1 MSNQLS
7 NQSGDQLGGQL
18 SDQLSG
24 QTNAQG
30 RSQRTADEAESAI
43 DASTTLSHYQIRRR
57 LGAGGF
63 GEVYEAWDSKLHRAV
78 AIKRLKLSDTQ
89 QAPESLLKEA
99 RLAASL
105 QHPAFVN
112 IHAIEED
119 QGSQSIVMELV
130 PGLTVKEWMQ
140 AHPIDEPGY
149 QQTVLE
155 FVRQIAEA
163 MQEAHATGL
172 IHGDLKPSN
181 LIIEPSGK
189 VRILDFGLAQKADA
203 QATTSVSQLDPQG
216 TIAYMAPERMT
227 GAKASV
233 HSDMYALGTILYEL
247 LTGARPYAALSGLS
261 LAAAMMQSSSDAW
274 DYPNTLAPALTKL
287 IRAMSAKQPEQR
299 VPSMQDIQAQIAA
312 LNPVDQWVAPP
323 QTHRNTASLLA
334 RWRNKST
341 KLRTTVSVTTVLLVT
356 LVGTWQFVPGFS
368 AWLTLPAAI
377 VPYSQARALQQGFDA
392 LKLFDRPGSLDVATK
407 NFMSVLEHDKESA
420 AAAAGLSLVYS
431 RRYINDKD
439 EVLLAKADA
448 SAQQALQLN
457 PQLAISH
464 VARGTVLDLQS
475 KPDVALEEVE
485 QALKLDP
492 NDFFSWTLKLYVLR
506 NMRRY
511 DDAQR
516 EAQIAL
522 QRFPQERVFAD
533 HLGTI
538 FYEQKKMAEAEQAF
552 RLSIPLQPDA
562 VYAYA
567 NLSAVLSSQKRD
579 DEALQILQTGLQIRP
594 SDLLYTNLGNAQ
606 FQRGDYVTAARSFEL
621 AVSFDKGNSQD
632 YLSWANLADTLL
644 WILGRRAEA
653 AQAYQKAVALLSPRL
668 EKRPN
673 DVLLVS
679 RMGLY
684 AARSGQAAQART
696 LAARALA
703 MAPRDAQ
710 VQFRAAFSYELVGD
724 RVAALQA
731 IRQAKALGYPEKFI
745 ETEPDLLALRRDPR
759 YSTP

>member
-1 MSNQLS
+1 MAGIGHQPAAENDAQ
-7 NQSGDQLGGQL
+7 QSETSVSL
-18 SDQLSG
+18 
-24 QTNAQG
+24 N
-30 RSQRTADEAESAI
+30 
-43 DASTTLSHYQIRRR
+43 HYQIRRR
-57 LGAGGF
+57 LGEGGF
-63 GEVYEAWDSKLHRAV
+63 GEVYEAWDSKLHRPV
-78 AIKRLKLSDTQ
+78 AIKRLKLAADLPASAD
-89 QAPESLLKEA
+89 LLREA

-140 AHPIDEPGY
+140 AHPIDEAGY

-247 LTGARPYAALSGLS
+247 LTGARPYAGLSGLS

-274 DYPNTLAPALTKL
+274 DYPDTLAPALTKL
-287 IRAMSAKQPEQR
+287 IRAMTAKQPEQR
-299 VPSMQDIQAQIAA
+299 VASMQDIEAQIAA
-312 LNPVDQWVAPP
+312 LNPADQWGAPP
-323 QTHRNTASLLA
+323 QTHSNTTSLLA

-341 KLRTTVSVTTVLLVT
+341 KLRTTVSVTTVLLVA
-356 LVGTWQFVPGFS
+356 LIGTWQFVPSFS

-407 NFMSVLEHDKESA
+407 NFMSVLKHDKENA
-420 AAAAGLSLVYS
+420 AAAAGLSLVCGI
-431 RRYINDKD
+431 RFLTDKD
-439 EVLLAKADA
+439 EVWLAKADA
-448 SAQQALQLN
+448 NAQQAMQLN
-457 PQLAISH
+457 SQLALSH
-464 VARGTVLDLQS
+464 VARGTVFNLQN
-475 KPDVALEEVE
+475 KLPEGLVEVD
-485 QALKLDP
+485 QALMLDP
-492 NDFFSWTLKLYVLR
+492 NDFFSWNLKLLILR

-511 DDAQR
+511 DEAVRLAQ
-516 EAQIAL
+516 QAL

-538 FYEQKKMAEAEQAF
+538 FYEQKKMTEAEQAF
-552 RLSIPLQPDA
+552 RLSIRLQPDA
-562 VYAYA
+562 VYAYS
-567 NLSAVLSSQKRD
+567 NLGVILLIQKRD
-579 DEALQILQTGLQIRP
+579 DEALQVFQTGLQVRP
-594 SDLLYTNLGNAQ
+594 SDILYTNLGNVQ
-606 FQRGDYVTAARSFEL
+606 FQRGDYVSAARSFEL
-621 AVSFDKGNSQD
+621 AVSPDKGNPEF
-632 YLSWANLADTLL
+632 YLLWANLADTLL
-644 WILGRRAEA
+644 WIPGRSDEA
-653 AQAYQKAVALLSPRL
+653 RQAYQKAIDLLGPRL

-673 DVLLVS
+673 DVVLVS
-679 RMGLY
+679 RMALY
-684 AARSGQAAQART
+684 AARSGQIAR
-696 LAARALA
+696 ARALA
-703 MAPRDAQ
+703 AKALTLAPRDAN

-724 RVAALQA
+724 RSAALQA
-731 IRQAKALGYPEKFI
+731 IRQAKVLGYPEKFI
-745 ETEPDLLALRRDPR
+745 EAEPDLLALRRDPG
-759 YSTP
+759 YSAP